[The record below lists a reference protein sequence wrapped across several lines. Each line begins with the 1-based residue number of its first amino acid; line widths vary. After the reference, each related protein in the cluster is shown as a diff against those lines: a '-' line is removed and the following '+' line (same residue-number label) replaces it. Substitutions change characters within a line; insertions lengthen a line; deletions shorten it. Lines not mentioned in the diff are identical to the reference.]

1 MNVTMPIRQRGLS
14 FSGFIFGAFVL
25 VLLSIT
31 GLKMIPVYMQ
41 NATIN
46 KLFLAIA
53 QDPDMQ
59 KASPREIRNS
69 FDKRASI
76 DDVTVITSQDI
87 DIESDAGTPVLSAN
101 YSVKVPLVANIS
113 LYLEFNPR
121 SAGK

>member
-1 MNVTMPIRQRGLS
+1 MNLTMPTRQRGLS

-31 GLKMIPVYMQ
+31 GLKMIPAYIQ

-46 KLFLAIA
+46 KIFLAIA
-53 QDPDMQ
+53 QDPEMQ
-59 KASPREIRNS
+59 KVAPREIRSS

-76 DDVTVITSQDI
+76 EDITAITSQDI
-87 DIESDAGTPVLSAN
+87 DIESDAGTPVLSAS
-101 YSVKVPLVANIS
+101 YSVKIPLVANIS
-113 LYLEFNPR
+113 LYIDFNPR

>member
-59 KASPREIRNS
+59 KATPREIRNS

-76 DDVTVITSQDI
+76 DSITVITSQDI

>member
-87 DIESDAGTPVLSAN
+87 DVESDAGTPVLSAN

>member
-1 MNVTMPIRQRGLS
+1 MNLTMPTRQRGLS

-31 GLKMIPVYMQ
+31 GLKMIPAYIQ

-46 KLFLAIA
+46 KMFLAIA

-59 KASPREIRNS
+59 KAAPREIRNS
-69 FDKRASI
+69 FNKRASVEGI
-76 DDVTVITSQDI
+76 TAITSQDI
-87 DIESDAGTPVLSAN
+87 DIESDAGTPVLSAS
-101 YSVKVPLVANIS
+101 YSVKIPLVANIS
-113 LYLEFNPR
+113 LYIDFNPR

>member
-59 KASPREIRNS
+59 KATPREIRNS

-87 DIESDAGTPVLSAN
+87 DVESDAGTPVLSAN

>member
-1 MNVTMPIRQRGLS
+1 MNLTMPTRQRGLS

-31 GLKMIPVYMQ
+31 GLKMIPAYIQ

-46 KLFLAIA
+46 KMFLAIA

-59 KASPREIRNS
+59 KAAPREIRNS
-69 FDKRASI
+69 FNKRASVEGI
-76 DDVTVITSQDI
+76 TAITSQDI

-101 YSVKVPLVANIS
+101 YSVKIPLVANIS
-113 LYLEFNPR
+113 LYIDFNPR